1 MSEIDE
7 WRTSGEQ
14 NQAGILIYTA
24 AADSDGTLGGLVDLG
39 KPENLGRLLEQA
51 LNCSKVCCLRYR
63 VPNMTQRKIAHSMA
77 QHAMPAASSPDT
89 SVSGATAIWTE
100 SSRYRLSN
108 RSMQLSSK
116 DISKWR
122 AVGMPSQPWFS
133 LVSPAKVEAIAS
145 RIRRT
150 DMAKSASA
158 LSGVVGTPVAAGII
172 DQLVHAWQSHPVS
185 PDELASMLLAASRA
199 FIKASAE
206 QSTEL
211 VWTGPTTPF
220 VSARRTE
227 QALLQVINAAKSTLF
242 ITSFVAYDVSGIVKA
257 LNEACDRG
265 VHVSMLLESSQ
276 DHGGSITIDVI
287 GKMKALVPLPG
298 STLGGTRSSRFPMA
312 GFMPRSPSR
321 MPECVSLRART

>member
-1 MSEIDE
+1 MEKLLD
-7 WRTSGEQ
+7 
-14 NQAGILIYTA
+14 AVA
-24 AADSDGTLGGLVDLG
+24 AV
-39 KPENLGRLLEQA
+39 
-51 LNCSKVCCLRYR
+51 V
-63 VPNMTQRKIAHSMA
+63 
-77 QHAMPAASSPDT
+77 
-89 SVSGATAIWTE
+89 
-100 SSRYRLSN
+100 
-108 RSMQLSSK
+108 
-116 DISKWR
+116 
-122 AVGMPSQPWFS
+122 S
-133 LVSPAKVEAIAS
+133 LVSPEKVEAIAS

-172 DQLVHAWQSHPVS
+172 DQLVDAWQSHPVS
-185 PDELASMLLAASRA
+185 PDELASMLLAASCA
-199 FIKASAE
+199 FIKASAA

-257 LNEACDRG
+257 LKEACDRG

-287 GKMKALVPLPG
+287 GKMKALVPTARLYAWRDKVEPFSDG
-298 STLGGTRSSRFPMA
+298 RVHAKVAVADAGMCFITSANLTGYAMEKNMEAGVLITGGRVPHLLSEHLFSLVDMKV
-312 GFMPRSPSR
+312 
-321 MPECVSLRART
+321 VSAV